1 MHKLIDYICDELE
14 ELERKAD
21 KEGKLSMAEIQY
33 GDMLAHFKKNLLKS
47 EEMMGEEDEM
57 YSMAGGRSYEGGGSY
72 ARGGNRGGGNR
83 GGGQSRR
90 GGYSMRGGNSYRYE
104 GEGSYARGRGRNAK
118 RDSMGRYSSEGG
130 YSMAGDEIIDELR
143 DLMQDAPDEQ
153 TRMEFQR
160 FIQKIEQMQ

>member
-1 MHKLIDYICDELE
+1 MHKLIEYICDELE

-33 GDMLAHFKKNLLKS
+33 GDMLAHFKKNLLKG
-47 EEMMGEEDEM
+47 EEMYGEEEM
-57 YSMAGGRSYEGGGSY
+57 YSMDGGSYEGGRSY
-72 ARGGNRGGGNR
+72 ARGGNRGGNR

-130 YSMAGDEIIDELR
+130 YSMAGDEMIDELR

-160 FIQKIEQMQ
+160 FIQRIEQMQ